1 MKVVMKVLL
10 ALIIRVKKRK
20 EIKIDKNY
28 IIINVTMTLLL
39 ALIIRVLI
47 TEWCWLGVPT
57 HHRTHHDYHLHHHL
71 HHQHLHHQ
79 KHHQKHHQHRHH
91 HQVSNQRVLLR
102 QQCIGTKDKDH
113 FTHSAIQLS
122 PRESLL
128 QRNQIPNNTEA
139 RYITL
144 PIKTPTSYEGFP
156 QKLFN

>member
-57 HHRTHHDYHLHHHL
+57 HHRTHHNYHLHHH
-71 HHQHLHHQ
+71 HHQYLHYQ
-79 KHHQKHHQHRHH
+79 KHHHY
-91 HQVSNQRVLLR
+91 QVSNQRVLLR

-139 RYITL
+139 TYITHQNTYL
-144 PIKTPTSYEGFP
+144 VWRISTKTI
-156 QKLFN
+156 

>member
-20 EIKIDKNY
+20 EIKIDKNV

-57 HHRTHHDYHLHHHL
+57 HHRTHHNYHLHHHH
-71 HHQHLHHQ
+71 HHQYLHYQ
-79 KHHQKHHQHRHH
+79 KHHH

-102 QQCIGTKDKDH
+102 WQCIGTKDKDH

-156 QKLFN
+156 QKLFD